1 MKFYDPSALGGSCHN
16 MPMEKDVSLPGG
28 ALTPHVRARFWLVNA
43 TQDGWIGVGRVQ
55 LLRAIEETGSIRQ
68 AAQRLGMSYK
78 RAWSL
83 VEAMNRLGPVP
94 MVVKEAGGRH
104 GGGARLT
111 DYGRHTIV
119 LYSQLEAAMRICAE
133 QMELAITEWAAQCYQ
148 GADEHER

>member
-1 MKFYDPSALGGSCHN
+1 
-16 MPMEKDVSLPGG
+16 MEKNVSLPGG

-43 TQDGWIGVGRVQ
+43 EQDGWIGIGRVQ
-55 LLRAIEETGSIRQ
+55 LLQAIDETGSIRK

-94 MVVKEAGGRH
+94 MVIKEAGGRH

-111 DYGRHTIV
+111 DYGRHTMA
-119 LYSQLEAAMRICAE
+119 LYDRLEAAMRACAE
-133 QMELAITEWAAQCYQ
+133 QMEQAITEWAVPGDQ
-148 GADEHER
+148 GADDEH